1 MAHPLE
7 QVSEWLKSHTNQNIL
22 IEKKEQDDLDQV
34 RLLLEFIGY
43 RDNDNCS
50 IDDYIACKALLLH
63 GSGVVITDGHEAPL
77 PDSTFTIPVDN
88 LSRTEVRDKQVTLQ
102 NGRGTYTLSVQ

>member
-22 IEKKEQDDLDQV
+22 IEKQEQDDLDQV

-43 RDNDNCS
+43 RDSDNCS

-77 PDSTFTIPVDN
+77 PDSTFTIAVDD
-88 LSRTEVRDKQVTLQ
+88 LTSVDAKDQQLKLKT
-102 NGRGTYTLSVQ
+102 GRGLYTLTVQ